1 MSAIKEDQGCS
12 CIYYEVHQHHMEEI
26 KNLEARMKLI
36 VKENEMLKQ
45 LVLKDLHLSGKDK
58 ENKQVRANYNQ

>member
-1 MSAIKEDQGCS
+1 MT
-12 CIYYEVHQHHMEEI
+12 EI

-45 LVLKDLHLSGKDK
+45 LLLKDQHKNVHCEEHSNFDK
-58 ENKQVRANYNQ
+58 ENMQFKANYQ